1 MGDLYERQ
9 DLNSSIEYADT
20 VCLLTKTNLRR
31 DDPRKFLIFLVR
43 PKFDLVYSFSVLLL
57 IQVINRSTVFSIF
70 PLFLASNNVV
80 GSNRSTVEGA

>member
-43 PKFDLVYSFSVLLL
+43 PKFDLVYQFLC
-57 IQVINRSTVFSIF
+57 IIINT
-70 PLFLASNNVV
+70 
-80 GSNRSTVEGA
+80 GY